1 MIWNYWALVGGVT
14 RRSLLPVFMMTTV
27 ITLIELNIRDIQLT
41 GGGYTLAHKFID
53 RIFFNKKSFV

>member
-53 RIFFNKKSFV
+53 RIFF